1 MKSKAFRSALLLL
14 LASALLLPFAAACGK
29 DVPQDTTG
37 PDATT
42 PEPAETEPVP
52 ELWRDLVSGKSPAY
66 TIVRPEEGLL
76 CSGLAVEISS
86 ALAEI
91 SGVIFGVESD
101 YVGWKGIPDRNEIL
115 VGDTNRDE
123 TREVKARL
131 SENNPYEIATVGK
144 RIVVVGLDERYTA
157 RAVEKFI
164 SDYTGKTVNIDY
176 VTSESSAT
184 AVPVSAPLPEKSAQ
198 SIDSSDMTGHPEV
211 SADGADVE
219 ALLASDPSFD
229 YTEEYKIRFSGTPG
243 NKVWAADEIKTGLI
257 VSRYDTIYNIVADVN
272 VRAYGAVGDGKADDT
287 AAFKAA
293 VAAVEE
299 LGGGTVYAPPGYY
312 CLTETIKLPPLV
324 TLAGELKPG
333 TAEGTV
339 LCVYGGKGETDRNKA
354 AVVCGSHA
362 SVQNLAFWYP
372 EQTFVNGKPIPY
384 PASITQGYINGL
396 TVRNVTFVNSYRG
409 IDAAQKG
416 AVYALQ
422 YIRDNCGTC
431 LEYAFRN
438 EYDLDV
444 GKVENLS
451 LSPDY
456 WLASGL
462 PGTPNAELLR
472 TYMLRNS
479 EGIMMGGA
487 DWFYF
492 SDLKISGCNKGMH
505 FFTDTCSGSSSL
517 ANGQI
522 LNPVI
527 TDCFSA
533 IYVENV
539 SWFEITGG
547 KLTGSGN
554 KGASAVFFGPE
565 AGTLRDNQTGSL
577 FFIGTELSSSG
588 QSAVISQSVKPS
600 LFFTDCV
607 ISSVSGRAV
616 ARQNSMKLAFINSEI
631 KDAGVKQEKTVVDP
645 DAEKAP
651 VIDTADFVKTTKP
664 ASDAFIDLTKE
675 PYSAKRGEDISEKL
689 QKAIDDLGAG
699 GGTVYLP
706 AGEYYVNS
714 HIDLRPGVELRGCSF
729 VAHVDIYSTPVRQ
742 GEALSEDGTNPY
754 RACGTVIYT
763 DFGKGDPDGL
773 EFISM
778 YEGSGLCGL
787 SIEYYLQKSTGIA
800 PRSYTV
806 RGHGSNIY
814 VIDVGMSSSWSG
826 IDFASEK
833 CDNHYVEFVWAVGL
847 ETGVRVGAGCE
858 GGIIRDCHYTVNC
871 WQVGRYKDSNYWN
884 NVAAV
889 ARKYSTTFSITD
901 STGEVLYNNFSINQR
916 TGVYVGAGARDVM
929 IAGTAVDWAD
939 CDVRVSGDAEAT
951 VVNGQFVAV
960 KDKGSPDFTL
970 SVCIHSDT
978 TFTGT
983 LRIFNATY
991 WGSPVYDYKLTGPGT
1006 VYSSTVQ
1013 VGGSACEITAG
1024 KAVFIGVS
1032 PSKGKTTVFTGN
1044 DGCES
1049 LKVSCTLPEGNS
1061 KVEGSIPAERVTVK

>member
-1 MKSKAFRSALLLL
+1 MKGKVLRSAALLI
-14 LASALLLPFAAACGK
+14 LAAAILLPFAAACGK
-29 DVPQDTTG
+29 DVPQDTTE

-42 PEPAETEPVP
+42 PDPEQTEPAP
-52 ELWRDLVSGKSPAY
+52 ELSRDFVNGTAPAY
-66 TIVRPEEGLL
+66 TIVRPEVGLL
-76 CSGLAVEISS
+76 YSGMAVEISS
-86 ALAEI
+86 ALCEI
-91 SGVIFGVESD
+91 SGVYFGIESD

-123 TREVKARL
+123 TAEVKARL
-131 SENNPYEIATVGK
+131 NENNPYEIATVGK
-144 RIVVVGLDERYTA
+144 RIVIVGIDERNTA

-164 SDYTGKTVNIDY
+164 SDYTGKTVYIDY
-176 VTSESSAT
+176 IVPESSDT

-198 SIDSSDMTGHPEV
+198 SIDNTDRTGHPEV

-219 ALLASDPSFD
+219 ALLASDPAFD

-243 NKVWAADEIKTGLI
+243 NKVWTADEIKTGLI
-257 VSRYDTIYNIVADVN
+257 VSRYDTLYNVVADVN

-324 TLAGELKPG
+324 TLAGELRPG

-339 LCVYGGKGETDRNKA
+339 LCIYGGKGKTDRNKA
-354 AVVCGSHA
+354 AVICGSHS

-409 IDAAQKG
+409 IDAAQQG

-431 LEYAFRN
+431 LEYGFRN

-444 GKVENLS
+444 GKIENLS

-492 SDLKISGCNKGMH
+492 SDLKFSGLNKGMH
-505 FFTDTCSGSSSL
+505 FFTDTCSGSQSL

-527 TDCFSA
+527 TDCFNA
-533 IYVENV
+533 IYVDNV

-547 KLTGSGN
+547 KLSGSGN
-554 KGASAVFFGPE
+554 KGAAAVFFGPE
-565 AGTLRDNQTGSL
+565 AGTLRDNQPGSL
-577 FFIGTELSSSG
+577 LFIGTELSSAG

-600 LFFTDCV
+600 LVFTDCV
-607 ISSVSGRAV
+607 ISSAYGRAI
-616 ARQNSMKLAFINSEI
+616 ARQNSLKVALINSEV
-631 KDAGVKQEKTVVDP
+631 KDAGVYEEKIVVNP
-645 DAEKAP
+645 EAEKAP
-651 VIDTADFVKTTKP
+651 VIDTADYVKTTKP
-664 ASDAFIDLTKE
+664 RSDAFIDLTCE
-675 PYSAKRGEDISEKL
+675 PYNAKRGEDISEKL

-714 HIDLRPGVELRGCSF
+714 HIDLKPGVELRGSTF
-729 VAHVDIYSTPVRQ
+729 TAHVDIYLTLAKTVEDR
-742 GEALSEDGTNPY
+742 SEDGTNPY

-763 DFGKGDPDGL
+763 DFGMGDSDGL

-787 SIEYYLQKSTGIA
+787 SIEYYRQKSTGII
-800 PRSYTV
+800 PCSYTV
-806 RGHGSNIY
+806 RGHGSNVY
-814 VIDVGMSSSWSG
+814 VIDVGMSSSWNG

-833 CDNHYVEFVWAVGL
+833 CDNHYVEFVWGVGL
-847 ETGVRVGAGCE
+847 ANGVRVGAGSE

-871 WQVGRYKDSNYWN
+871 WQIGRYRDSNYWD

-889 ARKYSTTFSITD
+889 AREKSTTFLITD

-916 TGVYVGAGARDVM
+916 NGISIGSGARGVLL
-929 IAGTAVDWAD
+929 AGTAVDWSD
-939 CDVRVSGDAEAT
+939 CDIRMREIRCHDGYGITAALRDHLIVIIIHKGNAFFAGHLFCFFAVRIANGD
-951 VVNGQFVAV
+951 
-960 KDKGSPDFTL
+960 DIRKGMRLIDPGM
-970 SVCIHSDT
+970 V
-978 TFTGT
+978 
-983 LRIFNATY
+983 R
-991 WGSPVYDYKLTGPGT
+991 PPGT
-1006 VYSSTVQ
+1006 
-1013 VGGSACEITAG
+1013 
-1024 KAVFIGVS
+1024 
-1032 PSKGKTTVFTGN
+1032 
-1044 DGCES
+1044 
-1049 LKVSCTLPEGNS
+1049 
-1061 KVEGSIPAERVTVK
+1061 